1 MKERSEYKVKIQGVL
16 VDVTKEIYLTYYQMA
31 RREKHLEEKDAQHGV
46 VSYGEL
52 DTVELLGEEA
62 MPDMNSDSVEDSAI
76 HMLMCEKL
84 NQCLMQLPAS
94 EAELIIALFFDG
106 NSERQISI
114 KCGIPYMTI
123 HDRKIKILGKLKK
136 LMEK

>member
-1 MKERSEYKVKIQGVL
+1 MRS
-16 VDVTKEIYLTYYQMA
+16 M
-31 RREKHLEEKDAQHGV
+31 V

-62 MPDMNSDSVEDSAI
+62 MPDVNSDSVEDSAI

-84 NQCLMQLPAS
+84 NQCLMMLPAS
-94 EAELIIALFFDG
+94 EAELIIALYFDG
-106 NSERQISI
+106 NSERQISM
-114 KCGIPYMTI
+114 KSGIPYMTI